1 MQIHRIILLAALTA
15 LTTAA
20 TAQKTENVH
29 GVFAYTV
36 GENEKFSLTELKHK
50 CLIGAQNEAIKN
62 TFKERISS
70 TTNMVDASI
79 NGHDVSSFYDEVTLS
94 STAEWIGDTQAP
106 VFTINYIGGQLTFQ
120 AEVWG
125 EAREISNAKT
135 ELDWATLCNG
145 TTAAYQSTSFKHRDH
160 LYIRLRT
167 PVSGYVAI
175 YLLDSSSKQACCMLP
190 YTSNTTGQHA
200 VKAGREYVFFDK
212 ERDPE
217 ATPLTLT
224 TRDELEID
232 QVILIFSPNPF
243 TKNVDDGSRR
253 RQLGRQSLEDF
264 EKWLRKLRKQDPE
277 MVIDRSTWLTITK
290 N

>member
-36 GENEKFSLTELKHK
+36 GENEKFSLTEMKHK

-70 TTNMVDASI
+70 TTNMVDANI
-79 NGHDVSSFYDEVTLS
+79 NGRDVSSFYDEVTLS

-190 YTSNTTGQHA
+190 YTGNTTGQHA

-212 ERDPE
+212 KRDPE

-243 TKNVDDGSRR
+243 TKNVDDGSSR

>member
-1 MQIHRIILLAALTA
+1 MHTHKIILLAVAAMMATA
-15 LTTAA
+15 TV
-20 TAQKTENVH
+20 AQKTERVH
-29 GVFAYTV
+29 GVFNYTV
-36 GENEKFSLTELKHK
+36 GESETFSLAEIKHK
-50 CLIGAQNEAIKN
+50 CLVGAQNEAIRN
-62 TFKERISS
+62 AFSERITS
-70 TTNMVDASI
+70 TTNMVDANI
-79 NGHDVSSFYDEVTLS
+79 NGRDVSSFYDEVTLS

-106 VFTINYIGGQLTFQ
+106 VFTASYADGRLTFQ

-145 TTAAYQSTSFKHRDH
+145 TTAAYQSTSFKHRDR

-190 YTSNTTGQHA
+190 YAGNTTGQHA
-200 VKAGREYVFFDK
+200 VQAGREYVFFDK

-217 ATPLTLT
+217 ATPLSLT

-243 TKNVDDGSRR
+243 TKNVDNGSGR

-264 EKWLRKLRKQDPE
+264 EKWLRKLRKQDPD